1 MVVNA
6 CRAQQEAAEGLVGW
20 FDATIDA
27 AHWFSL
33 NDVLPHHAAMLLCQF
48 DPNDEQLEQA
58 QLTTTDATEPRDLV
72 RLVQRFEDLA
82 RTSPRPRPLL
92 QWLQEARQ
100 MGVRYH
106 PWVDEYV
113 DAVGLER
120 HAQSASAVVLAA
132 SVVSRPAAPVRHRLQ
147 TKTEPLRAVI
157 ELAKKKAVDADDYHS
172 VWAALETLAQLPHP
186 PAPLVGWIEEGIQYR
201 KPGRDD
207 FGVLKLAALRE
218 RFGRAK
224 LSKSKG

>member
-33 NDVLPHHAAMLLCQF
+33 NDVLPHHATMLLCQF

-82 RTSPRPRPLL
+82 KTAPRPRPLL
-92 QWLQEARQ
+92 QWLHEARQ
-100 MGVRYH
+100 IGVRYH

-113 DAVGLER
+113 DAAGLER

-132 SVVSRPAAPVRHRLQ
+132 SVVSRPAAPVRHRLP
-147 TKTEPLRAVI
+147 TKTEPLRAVLG
-157 ELAKKKAVDADDYHS
+157 LAKEQAVNADDYQS
-172 VWAALETLAQLPHP
+172 VWASLVTLARSPHP
-186 PAPLVGWIEEGIQYR
+186 PAPLIGWVEEGIQYR

-207 FGVLKLAALRE
+207 LGILSLDALRE
-218 RFGRAK
+218 RFRRAK
-224 LSKSKG
+224 RRNSKG